1 MLRRERLV
9 TVATFGTSL
18 EASLARGALEAS
30 GIRALV
36 SDEGLGTFSL
46 RRGGLHGADVQV
58 FASDQDRALVA
69 LRRMSLH
76 TVLPRAAEAD
86 RQTRGSTGGR
96 PWVATVKVMLAL
108 LLAFFILGLVFNARS
123 RAGQLPFNAPRPSS
137 GR

>member
-36 SDEGLGTFSL
+36 SDERLGTFSR

-58 FASDQDRALVA
+58 FASDHDSALVV
-69 LRRMSLH
+69 LRRMNRH
-76 TVLPRAAEAD
+76 TVLPPPAD
-86 RQTRGSTGGR
+86 ADPRQHRSTSDR
-96 PWVATVKVMLAL
+96 PWVATVKVMLAM